1 MSPGRT
7 IPQPFRAVVAQVASA
22 SAGLLFS
29 TACHLA
35 LLLAVGG
42 VWQAFLYGVRSV
54 SFAGTECTLIHQA
67 CSWYQKRRDKT
78 VALPLRGTWRGWRP
92 GLRGTT

>member
-1 MSPGRT
+1 M
-7 IPQPFRAVVAQVASA
+7 VEQVASA

-42 VWQAFLYGVRSV
+42 VWEAFLYGVRSV
-54 SFAGTECTLIHQA
+54 SFAGTECTLI
-67 CSWYQKRRDKT
+67 KRAAGTKSGGTRW
-78 VALPLRGTWRGWRP
+78 LRCLCEGP
-92 GLRGTT
+92 GEAGDLV